1 MKSSREHKRCGTS
14 FIIIVMLIS
23 IVFFMAIKVDTV
35 ALRILT
41 RVLLIP
47 VIAGVSFEFLSL
59 AGRSDAWLVN
69 ILSRPGMW
77 MQALTVKEPT
87 SDMVEVAISAVEAVF
102 DWKKYLRENFGK
114 EI

>member
-1 MKSSREHKRCGTS
+1 
-14 FIIIVMLIS
+14 
-23 IVFFMAIKVDTV
+23 
-35 ALRILT
+35 
-41 RVLLIP
+41 
-47 VIAGVSFEFLSL
+47 
-59 AGRSDAWLVN
+59 
-69 ILSRPGMW
+69 